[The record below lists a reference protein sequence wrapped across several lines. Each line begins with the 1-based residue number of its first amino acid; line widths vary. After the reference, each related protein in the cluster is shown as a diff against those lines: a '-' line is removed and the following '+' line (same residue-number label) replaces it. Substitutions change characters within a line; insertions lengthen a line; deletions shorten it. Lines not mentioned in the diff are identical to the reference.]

1 MYEIKLKFLPVM
13 MVAASV
19 AVAAEVTPEAKG
31 PAGKTEPAKAEARP
45 TAVDPKIRGTIN
57 RVDVGRQ
64 EIAERGEN
72 LVREGN
78 ELFVAGKYK
87 EACAKYR
94 EAKKVYDK
102 FAAYGSFP
110 ERIKACDKCIS
121 DCYFQMAQ
129 VAMRRAD
136 ELAHTREYDEAIKE
150 CREALKYCEPEQK
163 AELNRQI
170 AIYEKRRDTA
180 MEREAVSAEQIVP
193 NQKEQEYQ
201 IQVLMEQGRKL
212 AMNREYGR
220 AARKFQEVLLINPF
234 NNDALQCL
242 RAVNA
247 RIGSIGVSRYKNE
260 HRRMMGEL
268 EWKTATPY
276 QPFSENAAQNLLDSG
291 SAKVK
296 PEDKGNELR
305 RRLTEIK
312 LPKVVLA
319 DMTVNE
325 VVDYIRS
332 SSVKEDPSKRGV
344 NIVFLRSVPKKA
356 GKAAAAQNNPAATED
371 NGDQPR
377 NNQNNA
383 EEQNVEEE
391 KITLDIK
398 NKSVIEILDMLCE
411 QTHSPKMCYQVD
423 EHAVLI
429 FPENLELGGMMT
441 EAIHINLEEGT
452 TDRSLREEMEA
463 NGIVFRPGSG
473 ADVTYNAKLGRV
485 VIKNDSKNLEKM
497 KAFLETRKTN
507 EEAMIQLQIKLVEM
521 TQNDID
527 ELAFNW
533 QYAVNANQS
542 YYTGGAS
549 SSTPLSN
556 DRTLSRATIMQ
567 SSSNELL
574 RYYAPENTTTTMQQN
589 ANYSF
594 MWANSDGTKI
604 TANMFALDW
613 ADSKDV
619 LASPRI
625 TTLPGHTA
633 KIEMVTIRYFPE
645 DWDTIDVDTVFVAN
659 GTSITRATAQPNLE
673 KEKKLGPVFDIK
685 PDIITRGGEKL
696 IKLHL
701 HFPITTFSDEWVIY
715 DNTLTSSDNDGDY
728 IQMPVFNTRIITC
741 DVILGDGET
750 IVLGGVSKDDTTTV
764 NDKIPILGDI
774 PIIGRLFQ
782 SKYSNASKGNLLIF
796 LTGRLVKPDGSAYNP
811 KQQIKRGLPDFGRIE

>member
-13 MVAASV
+13 LVAASV
-19 AVAAEVTPEAKG
+19 VAAAETTPAM
-31 PAGKTEPAKAEARP
+31 
-45 TAVDPKIRGTIN
+45 RGTIN

-64 EIAERGEN
+64 EIEERGGK

-78 ELFVAGKYK
+78 ALFASGQYK
-87 EACAKYR
+87 EARDKYM
-94 EAKKVYDK
+94 EAIKAYEK
-102 FAAYGSFP
+102 FAAYGDFK
-110 ERIKACDKCIS
+110 ERSEYCRKRIS

-129 VAMRRAD
+129 QAMRKAD
-136 ELAHTREYDEAIKE
+136 DLAVSRDYDEAIKV

-163 AELNRQI
+163 EELVRLI
-170 AIYEKRRDTA
+170 AIYEKRRDDA
-180 MEREAVSAEQIVP
+180 ADREASSPEQLIP
-193 NQKEQEYQ
+193 NLQAQEYQ

-212 AMNREYGR
+212 ALNREYGR

-234 NNDALQCL
+234 NSDALQCL

-247 RIGSIGVSRYKNE
+247 RIGAIGVQRFNNE
-260 HRRMMGEL
+260 HRRMMGEV
-268 EWKTATPY
+268 EWQTATPY
-276 QPFSENAAQNLLDSG
+276 QPFSESTAQNLLDSG
-291 SAKVK
+291 TAKTK
-296 PEDKGNELR
+296 PEDKGGELR

-319 DMTVNE
+319 DMTVSE
-325 VVDYIRS
+325 IVDYIRS
-332 SSVKEDPSKRGV
+332 ASIKEDPTKRGV
-344 NIVFLRSVPKKA
+344 NIVFLRSLPKKA
-356 GKAAAAQNNPAATED
+356 GRAGDAPSAAAAPSED
-371 NGDQPR
+371 GGAVDQPR
-377 NNQNNA
+377 NQQAGANG
-383 EEQNVEEE
+383 EEPAADEE

-398 NKSVIEILDMLCE
+398 GKSVIEILDMLCE
-411 QTHSPKMCYQVD
+411 QTRSPRMCYQVD

-473 ADVTYNAKLGRV
+473 ANVTYNAKLGRV

-497 KAFLETRKTN
+497 KAFLEHRKTS

-521 TQNDID
+521 SQNDID

-533 QYAVNANQS
+533 QYAVNSNQS
-542 YYTGGAS
+542 YYTGGS
-549 SSTPLSN
+549 DTTTPLSS
-556 DRTLSRATIMQ
+556 DRKLTRATVIQ
-567 SSSNELL
+567 SSSNELM
-574 RYYAPENTTTTMQQN
+574 RYYMSDPTLTTSPVQD

-594 MWANSDGTKI
+594 MWANSDGTKV

-645 DWDTIDVDTVFVAN
+645 DWDTIDVDTEFVRY

-673 KEKKLGPVFDIK
+673 KEKKLGPRFEIK

-701 HFPITTFSDEWVIY
+701 YFPIETFSDEWIIY
-715 DNTLTSSDNDGDY
+715 DNSNNDDGDY
-728 IQMPVFNTRIITC
+728 IQMPIFNTRTITC
-741 DVILGDGET
+741 DIILGDGET

-764 NDKIPILGDI
+764 NDKIPILGDL

-782 SKYSNASKGNLLIF
+782 SKYSTASKNNLLIF
-796 LTGRLVKPDGSAYNP
+796 VTGRLVKPDGSAYNP
-811 KQQIKRGLPDFGRIE
+811 KQQIQRGLPNFGRLE